1 MIVGDAPRTRPA
13 DSAGLVVA
21 LVERALSEGGL
32 LLTRTAPGCPC
43 FCRLAV
49 QPTLFGGVDLVR
61 EWGRLAP
68 TPTATRRLV
77 AHHESLGDA
86 VPPLGEAVQVRLRH
100 GYRAR
105 ALPARF
111 VPSASAVYWC
121 PVLEPPPPGYA
132 AAATCFATRM
142 TSSKSGSGWSWL
154 RTQVQRT
161 MPPGSMTKTERCGMP
176 E

>member
-1 MIVGDAPRTRPA
+1 MIVGEAARPRPA

-21 LVERALSEGGL
+21 LVERALSDGGL
-32 LLTRTAPGCPC
+32 LLTRAGPGCPC
-43 FCRLAV
+43 FYRLAV

-68 TPTATRRLV
+68 APTATRRVV
-77 AHHESLGDA
+77 AHHECLADA

-100 GYRAR
+100 GYRGR

-121 PVLEPPPPGYA
+121 PALEPPPRSYA
-132 AAATCFATRM
+132 SAATCFATRM

-154 RTQVQRT
+154 RAQVQRT
-161 MPPGSMTKTERCGMP
+161 TPLGSMTNTERCGMP